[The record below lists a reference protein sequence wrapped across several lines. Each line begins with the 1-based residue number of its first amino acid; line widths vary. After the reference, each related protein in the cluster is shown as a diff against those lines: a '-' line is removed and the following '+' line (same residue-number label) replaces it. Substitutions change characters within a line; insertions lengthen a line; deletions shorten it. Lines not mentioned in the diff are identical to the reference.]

1 MVIIL
6 SSYEEYIL
14 KILKSNNIKFIREAT
29 FSDCRGGKYRF
40 DFYLKDRNILL
51 EIDGQYHFQPIRGEK
66 NLRAQKERDRRK
78 NSYALSRKIQLYRI
92 PYWEINKVK
101 EYGDIVSQKFLVESK
116 YHNDLLKIPK

>member
-51 EIDGQYHFQPIRGEK
+51 EVDGQYHFQPIRGEK

-101 EYGDIVSQKFLVESK
+101 EYSDIVSQKFLVESK

>member
-40 DFYLKDRNILL
+40 DFYLKDKNILL

>member
-51 EIDGQYHFQPIRGEK
+51 EVDGQYHFQPIRGEK
-66 NLRAQKERDRRK
+66 NFRA
-78 NSYALSRKIQLYRI
+78 
-92 PYWEINKVK
+92 
-101 EYGDIVSQKFLVESK
+101 
-116 YHNDLLKIPK
+116 